1 MKIEIPADW
10 HKDEI
15 KVLISFL
22 EGRSAVQAVRFL
34 SYEGDR
40 DPDELE
46 YDFIEKEGEVESV
59 KADLEASEAQVQ
71 DIKHLTQDLVKE
83 LEPLIKEASRL
94 VADLAPHRRKSKDD
108 DFLTWDEE
116 AARFMEDVEHLSKRI
131 KDVKNQLR
139 TTWT

>member
-40 DPDELE
+40 SPDELE
-46 YDFIEKEGEVESV
+46 DDFIEKESEVESV
-59 KADLEASEAQVQ
+59 KADLEAHEAQVQ
-71 DIKHLTQDLVKE
+71 DLKHLTNDLIKE
-83 LEPLIKEASRL
+83 VEPLIKEASRL
-94 VADLAPHRRKSKDD
+94 VESIAPFRRKPENDD
-108 DFLTWDEE
+108 YLTWEEE
-116 AARFMEDVEHLSKRI
+116 ATRLMEDVEHLSKRI
-131 KDVKNQLR
+131 KDVKQQLR